1 MKKNKVTPV
10 GDFAWYVKWIASI
23 ILIMVLLLRSTMI
36 QPFDLYVTLLGSI
49 GWAYVGLLWHDRA
62 IIVINVVASTILIGG
77 ILTLWIGKM

>member
-10 GDFAWYVKWIASI
+10 GDFSWYVKWIASI
-23 ILIMVLLLRSTMI
+23 ILIMGLLLRSTMI

>member
-10 GDFAWYVKWIASI
+10 GDFSWYVKWISSI
-23 ILIMVLLLRSTMI
+23 ILIMGLLLRSTMI